1 MQRVLDTLLAHDE
14 AALMPGSGV
23 EPDSIFALEQT
34 SQVQWPRQRTQPGLR
49 SLRVTS
55 SRCLFLLS

>member
-14 AALMPGSGV
+14 AALMPVSGV

-34 SQVQWPRQRTQPGLR
+34 SQVQWPASGPSPVCVR
-49 SLRVTS
+49 SR
-55 SRCLFLLS
+55 